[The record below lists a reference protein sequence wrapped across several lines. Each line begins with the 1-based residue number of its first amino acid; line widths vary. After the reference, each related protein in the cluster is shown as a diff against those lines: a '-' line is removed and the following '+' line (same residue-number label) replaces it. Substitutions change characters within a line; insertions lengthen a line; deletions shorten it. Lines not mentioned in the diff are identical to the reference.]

1 MYAIIN
7 NNLQL
12 IPKFVSKLVI
22 YVTNKNNLKHLVYAM
37 TKIIWINNVDLRLYY
52 PSLLLFKI
60 T

>member
-37 TKIIWINNVDLRLYY
+37 TKIVSINNVDLHLYY